1 MKLIQCIIRAE
12 KLDQI
17 VSQLG
22 EWTPG
27 LTVADVQGHGKQQRI
42 GVYRGI
48 QYRLL
53 SPKVMIEIAA
63 QDNKVDDLVK
73 ILIEIARTGEAG
85 DGRIFVLPLEEA
97 YHVRTGFMD

>member
-1 MKLIQCIIRAE
+1 MKLIQCIIRPE

-17 VSQLG
+17 VNELLK
-22 EWTPG
+22 WTPG
-27 LTVADVQGHGKQQRI
+27 LTVADVQAHGKQQRM
-42 GVYRGI
+42 GVYRGA
-48 QYRLL
+48 QYRML

-63 QDNKVDDLVK
+63 EDNKVDDLVK